1 MSDEN
6 KQELQTL
13 KDLAAS
19 LTTRIHSLEQ
29 RLSAPAGVAPPRPS
43 AARVVAASSQPKESF
58 ESRVGRFWLQRVG
71 IGSLVL
77 GVAFFI
83 LYTFQYLG
91 PWAKLAI
98 GYAVGGGLLG
108 LGILIERQ
116 QGLAWYGRG
125 LRGGGWAVVYF
136 TTYAMHHIPGTRVLQ
151 DPTASLLLL
160 LLVAAMAVGS
170 ALKRRSQLEAAFA
183 FLLAFATMFVSH
195 ATLFTLGSVAVLTVA
210 IVTVAVQM
218 RWANLCLTGAVGSH
232 VAHLVL
238 AHRMIGL
245 NLIFSDYPD
254 IAVEQFWLNAAFL
267 ALYWVA
273 YTYAVF
279 KLGGGEGRNRR
290 PVLTTTLVN
299 SLLFG
304 LQLLASVPRAYW
316 DERYLAPLLLGVA
329 CLALSLVARRR
340 GLIDVAEANVLL
352 GLSWATASVPLKL
365 TSRWV
370 ECLWGLEVAALVRLG
385 LQFRRWTY
393 RVFAIVLAVLL
404 VPRLLLELMGTATI
418 VILSHPVSQRLL
430 IILTAVGSYGAA
442 AAAYRLERFRVS
454 QGVSGN
460 QCFHLYASLASFFLT
475 CLVAAEVAARWL
487 SLALAL
493 DGMGLLALGFWVK
506 DRVLRTGGLI
516 VFAILVL
523 KILLVDLAQAETI
536 YRILSFLAAGAVM
549 LAASYAYAR
558 FEALG
563 SAPKKPLV

>member
-1 MSDEN
+1 MSDET
-6 KQELQTL
+6 KRELQAL

-19 LTTRIHSLEQ
+19 LTTRISILEQ

-43 AARVVAASSQPKESF
+43 AVRAAARASQPKESF

-108 LGILIERQ
+108 LGILIERR

-136 TTYAMHHIPGTRVLQ
+136 TTYAMHHIPGTRVLP

-160 LLVAAMAVGS
+160 LLVAAAAVGS
-170 ALKRRSQLEAAFA
+170 ALKRRSQLEASFA
-183 FLLAFATMFVSH
+183 FLLGFVTMFVSH
-195 ATLFTLGSVAVLTVA
+195 ATLFTLASAALLTLA
-210 IVTVAVQM
+210 IVTVAVRM
-218 RWANLCLTGAVGSH
+218 RWSDLCLTGALGSH
-232 VAHLVL
+232 LAHLVL

-254 IAVEQFWLNAAFL
+254 IAVEQFWLNTAFL
-267 ALYWVA
+267 VLYWVA

-279 KLGGGEGRNRR
+279 TLGGGESRNHR
-290 PVLTTTLVN
+290 PLLTATLVN

-316 DERYLAPLLLGVA
+316 DERYLAPLLLGAA
-329 CLALSLVARRR
+329 CLALSPLARRR
-340 GLIDVAEANVLL
+340 GLDDVAEANVLL
-352 GLSWATASVPLKL
+352 GLSWATASAPLKL
-365 TSRWV
+365 ASRWV
-370 ECLWGLEVAALVRLG
+370 ECLWSLEVATLVRLG

-393 RVFAIVLAVLL
+393 RVFAIVLALLL
-404 VPRLLLELMGTATI
+404 VPRLLWELTGVTTI
-418 VILSHPVSQRLL
+418 SILSHQVSQRL
-430 IILTAVGSYGAA
+430 IIVLTAVGSYGAA

-460 QCFHLYASLASFFLT
+460 QCFHLYAVLASFFLT

-493 DGMGLLALGFWVK
+493 DGMGLLAMGFLVK
-506 DRVLRTGGLI
+506 DRVLRTCGLI
-516 VFAILVL
+516 VFAMLVL
-523 KILLVDLAQAETI
+523 KILFVDLAQAETI
-536 YRILSFLAAGAVM
+536 YRILSFLVAGVVL

-558 FEALG
+558 FEASG
-563 SAPKKPLV
+563 VSPKSR